1 MILICESVAASVAH
15 WRIFSTLPKAT
26 FNHFREI
33 LFTKS
38 EKPFCA
44 THDFF
49 SAESPGALSSNVNPN
64 LYFYNFAGKI
74 NVYLSVHP
82 LTYSHED

>member
-1 MILICESVAASVAH
+1 MILICESVAASAAH

-38 EKPFCA
+38 EKTFCA

-49 SAESPGALSSNVNPN
+49 
-64 LYFYNFAGKI
+64 
-74 NVYLSVHP
+74 
-82 LTYSHED
+82 